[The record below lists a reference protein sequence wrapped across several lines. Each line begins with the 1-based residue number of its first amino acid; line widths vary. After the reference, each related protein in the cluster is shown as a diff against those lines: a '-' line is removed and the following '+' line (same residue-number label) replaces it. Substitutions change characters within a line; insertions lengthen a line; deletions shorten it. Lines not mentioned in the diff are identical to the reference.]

1 MNSSEINELQDL
13 LAKPRK
19 IVVVPHR
26 NPDGDAIGSCLALH
40 QFLTAR
46 GHHSHLIAPNDYPEF
61 LKWLPGESEV
71 IKYDQQREK
80 SDDLLKEAEFIFT
93 LDFNSFS
100 RTGDMAEVL
109 GKCNATFVMIDH
121 HQQPDTYAKFMS
133 SNVESSSTCQMIYH
147 FIEKFDAVDE
157 ITPDIATCLYT
168 GIMTDTGSFRFP
180 STTSDTHRV
189 IANLID
195 CGAKNSSI
203 HQKILDTNSIEK
215 IQLLGVALENMRVI
229 EGCRTA
235 YITLSQKE
243 LDNHHF
249 KKGDTEG
256 FVNYG
261 LSLKGIV
268 FAAIFIENKAENIVK
283 ISLRSKGDFDV
294 NQFSRT
300 HFQGGGHKNAAGGK
314 SDDSLVETVNYF
326 EKTVTD
332 CKKVL
337 QNI

>member
-1 MNSSEINELQDL
+1 MNSSEIKELQEL
-13 LAKPRK
+13 LATPRK

-40 QFLTAR
+40 QFLKAR
-46 GHHSHLIAPNDYPEF
+46 GHHSHLVAPNDYPAF

-71 IKYDQQREK
+71 IKYDQQRKK
-80 SDDLLKEAEFIFT
+80 SDHLLEEAEFIFT
-93 LDFNSFS
+93 LDFNSFP
-100 RTGDMAEVL
+100 RAGDMAEKL
-109 GKCNATFVMIDH
+109 AKCEATFVMIDH

-133 SNVESSSTCQMIYH
+133 SDVESSSTCQMVYH
-147 FIEKFDAVDE
+147 FIEKFDAVNE
-157 ITPDIATCLYT
+157 ITPEIATCLYT

-189 IANLID
+189 IASLID
-195 CGAKNSSI
+195 CGAKNASI
-203 HQKILDTNSIEK
+203 HQKVMDTNSIEK

-229 EGCRTA
+229 EDCRTA
-235 YITLSQKE
+235 YITLSQQE
-243 LDNHHF
+243 LDDHHF

-314 SDDSLVETVNYF
+314 SDDSLSETITYF
-326 EKTVTD
+326 EKTVKG
-332 CKKVL
+332 CKKELNKV
-337 QNI
+337 

>member
-100 RTGDMAEVL
+100 RTGNMAEVL

-157 ITPDIATCLYT
+157 ITPEIATCLYT

-215 IQLLGVALENMRVI
+215 IQLLGVALENMREV
-229 EGCRTA
+229 G
-235 YITLSQKE
+235 S
-243 LDNHHF
+243 
-249 KKGDTEG
+249 
-256 FVNYG
+256 
-261 LSLKGIV
+261 
-268 FAAIFIENKAENIVK
+268 
-283 ISLRSKGDFDV
+283 
-294 NQFSRT
+294 
-300 HFQGGGHKNAAGGK
+300 
-314 SDDSLVETVNYF
+314 
-326 EKTVTD
+326 
-332 CKKVL
+332 
-337 QNI
+337 